1 MSGTFGKKEKSFVIV
16 MGLLLA
22 ALLAAC
28 QPTTTAPGAAQAATE
43 NGGITVVG
51 RGEAYGSPDRA
62 EVNVGVETFAET
74 VEEATDQNQATVE
87 SIIVALEAEGI
98 SREDLQTSNYSLW
111 AEQIYGDR
119 GPEGIA
125 GYRVSNQVR
134 VTIRD
139 IEQVGDVI
147 AAVTGAGANNIHGV
161 SFRVADPAALEAEAR
176 AEAIAN
182 ARERAQSLAELSG
195 LELGDVMVVSEIIG
209 QPGVI
214 PYGDRGMGG
223 GAMAEE
229 AAAPGISPGQ
239 LSVGVDVQVTFAI
252 R

>member
-1 MSGTFGKKEKSFVIV
+1 MFAQKEKRIIV
-16 MGLLLA
+16 VLGLLLA
-22 ALLAAC
+22 LLVAC
-28 QPTTTAPGAAQAATE
+28 QPATSAPGAAQVATE
-43 NGGITVVG
+43 SGGITVVG
-51 RGEAYGSPDRA
+51 RGEAFGAPDRA
-62 EVNVGVETFAET
+62 EINVGIETFAET
-74 VEEATDQNQATVE
+74 VEEATSQNQTTVE
-87 SIIVALEAEGI
+87 SIMAALEKDGI
-98 SREDLQTSNYSLW
+98 AREDVQTSNYSLW

-134 VTIRD
+134 VIIRD

-161 SFRVADPAALEAEAR
+161 SFSVADPAALEAEAR
-176 AEAIAN
+176 SEAIAN
-182 ARERAQSLAELSG
+182 ARERAESLAELSG
-195 LELGDVMVVSEIIG
+195 VELGEVVVISEVIG
-209 QPGVI
+209 QSGPI

-229 AAAPGISPGQ
+229 SAAPGISPGE
-239 LSVGVDVQVTFAI
+239 LSVGVEVQVTFAI

>member
-1 MSGTFGKKEKSFVIV
+1 MFGQKEKNIMIVI
-16 MGLLLA
+16 GLLLV
-22 ALLAAC
+22 ALLVAC
-28 QPTTTAPGAAQAATE
+28 QPTTTAPGAAQAGADS
-43 NGGITVVG
+43 GGITVVG
-51 RGEAYGSPDRA
+51 RGEAFGAPDRA
-62 EVNVGVETFAET
+62 EVNVGIETFAET
-74 VEEATDQNQATVE
+74 VEEASAQNQTTVE
-87 SIIVALEAEGI
+87 SIMAALEAEGI
-98 SREDLQTSNYSLW
+98 AREDVQTSNYSLW

-125 GYRVSNQVR
+125 GYRVNNQVR

-139 IEQVGDVI
+139 IELVGDVI

-182 ARERAQSLAELSG
+182 ARERAESLAELSG
-195 LELGDVMVVSEIIG
+195 VELGDVVVVSEVIG
-209 QPGVI
+209 QSPI
-214 PYGDRGMGG
+214 MPYGERGMGG
-223 GAMAEE
+223 GAMVEE

-239 LSVGVDVQVTFAI
+239 LSVGVEVQVTFAI